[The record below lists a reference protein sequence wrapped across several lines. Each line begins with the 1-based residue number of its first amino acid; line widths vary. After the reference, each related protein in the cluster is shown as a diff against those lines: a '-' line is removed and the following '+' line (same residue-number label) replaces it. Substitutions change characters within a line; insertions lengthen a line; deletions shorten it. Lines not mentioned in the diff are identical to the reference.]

1 MPLPMET
8 VEMTRS
14 ASGVGAKLETMM
26 ATQARACSSSV
37 ACTQRAA
44 ALMFRPMM
52 SGSDADTMNRLMA
65 VVASR
70 VRKSSC
76 MALDY
81 WKATS
86 AKLRSLR
93 LCRRCTPPL
102 RRISMARMPMR
113 RCWST
118 RSR

>member
-1 MPLPMET
+1 
-8 VEMTRS
+8 
-14 ASGVGAKLETMM
+14 MM
-26 ATQARACSSSV
+26 APQNRACSATL
-37 ACTQRAA
+37 ACAKRAA
-44 ALMFRPMM
+44 RLTSRPMM
-52 SGSDADTMNRLMA
+52 SGRAIESMNRLVA
-65 VVASR
+65 VTASSVTKSSAIGGIGVVAWPPR
-70 VRKSSC
+70 RP
-76 MALDY
+76 AY

-93 LCRRCTPPL
+93 LCRRLTPPA